1 MSRFHF
7 RLAGLLLAVS
17 ALLSFRPAQA
27 GNNYP
32 VVLVPGFLGF
42 GPDQFTQTGFRYWGG
57 FNDVVGRMQAGG
69 RHLVLASTIAPIA
82 LNWDRAAE
90 LYYQIKGGCVDYGST
105 HTARHGHGGG
115 IQKPAGKCWA
125 ADPAHNPEHY
135 PAAFY
140 PVWDAGHP
148 IHLIGHSQGGTTIR
162 ALIELLEN
170 GSPDGD
176 EGGGELYAG
185 GKVGWVRS
193 ATTISA
199 PHNGTTL
206 RDAALDYGPWAAQWA
221 VMVDNFVLLAGGP
234 PNPFLPAPPG
244 VGAVSPVADF
254 DAAQAEMAP
263 DGAREFNRWAR
274 TSPSVYYYSVATL
287 ATEAGAACCNDT
299 DRFSAP
305 FQWPAYQYPRNDMI
319 YFCKASAGEW
329 ITPFRIQRGMGSY
342 TQAAPGRVR
351 VDETWFAN
359 DGVVNT
365 SSMKG
370 PAGHPQRN
378 YNGTSLR
385 GTWNFVRT
393 YKGYDHFDV
402 LGWPGAP
409 ASSYQV
415 YDRIGTIIY
424 GL

>member
-7 RLAGLLLAVS
+7 RMASLLLAVS
-17 ALLSFRPAQA
+17 ALLSFHPAQA

-69 RHLVLASTIAPIA
+69 RHRVLASTIAPIA

-105 HTARHGHGGG
+105 HTARHGHSDG

-125 ADPAHNPEHY
+125 VDPAHNPEHY
-135 PAAFY
+135 PDAFY
-140 PVWDAGHP
+140 PAWDAGHP

-162 ALIELLEN
+162 ALIELLEH

-185 GKVGWVRS
+185 GKVGWVYS

-234 PNPFLPAPPG
+234 PNPFLPAQPG